1 MASIVT
7 QKVLSDGRVG
17 RGAHAGSLARKG
29 AWAGLGLA
37 GLLLGGL
44 PLLLARRI
52 LYPPWVVQLPPE
64 EADALEISVEV
75 RPEKVEF
82 VARDGK
88 KLSAWFVPAPASIVG
103 PWPCVLLVHGYG
115 GHKEQM
121 VRYGQM
127 LHDGGFAVLMFD
139 MAGSGLR
146 YGEPITLGYKERWHV
161 MDAVR
166 YLRTR
171 TDVDAR
177 RLGVLGVSMGAATAL
192 LAAAEDLSIKAI
204 VADSA
209 YATLTDMIKPGIRA
223 FLGRPALVLA
233 PLIVRY
239 AETMLGMR
247 SSEIRPEEA
256 AGQLGERPVLVIHGE
271 DDPLT
276 DVASAHRIYAAVPGP
291 KELWVVPDCEHAYG
305 PVVAEQEYKQ
315 RINAFFARWL

>member
-1 MASIVT
+1 
-7 QKVLSDGRVG
+7 
-17 RGAHAGSLARKG
+17 
-29 AWAGLGLA
+29 
-37 GLLLGGL
+37 
-44 PLLLARRI
+44 
-52 LYPPWVVQLPPE
+52 
-64 EADALEISVEV
+64 
-75 RPEKVEF
+75 
-82 VARDGK
+82 
-88 KLSAWFVPAPASIVG
+88 
-103 PWPCVLLVHGYG
+103 
-115 GHKEQM
+115 M
-121 VRYGQM
+121 VRYAQM

-146 YGEPITLGYKERWHV
+146 YGEPISLGYMERWHV

-166 YLRTR
+166 YLLTR
-171 TDVDAR
+171 PDVDDR

-192 LAAAEDLSIKAI
+192 LAAAEDLFIKAI

-223 FLGRPALVLA
+223 FLGAPALVLA

-239 AETMLGMR
+239 AETMMGMR

-256 AGQLGERPVLVIHGE
+256 AAQLGERPVLIIHGQ

-276 DVASAHRIYAAVPGP
+276 NVASAHRIYAAVPGP

-315 RINAFFARWL
+315 RINTFFARWL